1 MNFIL
6 WIILGGVAGWIAS
19 MIMGKD
25 AKMGLL
31 ANIVVGILGAFLGG
45 WLLDLLDVAAIDPQA
60 VSWPNFF
67 SAIFG
72 AVVLLFLWRLISN
85 RRAV

>member
-6 WIILGGVAGWIAS
+6 WIVLGGVAGWVAS

-25 AKMGLL
+25 AQMGIL
-31 ANIVVGILGAFLGG
+31 ANIVVGIVGAFLGG
-45 WLLDLLDVAAIDPQA
+45 WLLDLLGVAAIDPQS
-60 VSWPNFF
+60 VSWANLF

-72 AVVLLFLWRLISN
+72 AVVLLFLWRLVNN
-85 RRAV
+85 RRAA